1 MELNKLTNANI
12 TDHKLIFP
20 MKTFITTIS
29 MLLFFGLTAAGQQK
43 ISIVP
48 KPEKILIERGEDKQH
63 INFDFLVTNSALDSF
78 TLTKLAVSVFDKN
91 NKLVH
96 SRFLD
101 NNGTA
106 PGIMMIPNRK
116 FNGAL
121 SQLIFNPFTEF
132 SLTMPLSKLVYE
144 WTFTDNKDGEIKI
157 NTDIS
162 PQTYNQK
169 SIFTFPLKGKVLVY
183 DGHDLYAHHR
193 RFDYEFAPI
202 KGLGIQSNFMRYA
215 YDFVMLDNNNKQAAG
230 EGKKE
235 EEYIGFGKPVYSIGV
250 GKVIYAS
257 NIHKDDKTFDIP
269 RIADNALELYGNCI
283 AIQHADSSISIYG
296 HLKQN
301 SSKVKKGDTVKAQQ
315 EIGQIGVSGS
325 SFFPHL
331 HFEIRT
337 SIQHSAE
344 GIPSYFSNVY
354 LLEPAIKRKLKSGLV
369 ETGNIIEAK

>member
-1 MELNKLTNANI
+1 
-12 TDHKLIFP
+12 
-20 MKTFITTIS
+20 MKTFIIS
-29 MLLFFGLTAAGQQK
+29 ISIVLFFSLTAAGQQK

-48 KPEKILIERGEDKQH
+48 KPGKILIERGEDKQH
-63 INFDFLVTNSALDSF
+63 INFDFLVTNSTPDTL
-78 TLTKLAVSVFDKN
+78 TLTKLVVSVFDKN

-121 SQLIFNPFTEF
+121 SQLICNPFAEF
-132 SLTMPLSKLVYE
+132 SLTTPLSKLVYE

-157 NTDIS
+157 NTDIF

-215 YDFVMLDNNNKQAAG
+215 YDFVILDNNNKQFAG
-230 EGKKE
+230 DGKKD
-235 EEYIGFGKPVYSIGV
+235 EEYMGFGKPVYSIGA

-269 RIADNALELYGNCI
+269 GIANNALELYGNCI

-315 EIGQIGVSGS
+315 VIGQIGVSGS

-337 SIQHSAE
+337 SVQHSAE

-354 LLEPAIKRKLKSGLV
+354 LLESAIKRKLKSGLV